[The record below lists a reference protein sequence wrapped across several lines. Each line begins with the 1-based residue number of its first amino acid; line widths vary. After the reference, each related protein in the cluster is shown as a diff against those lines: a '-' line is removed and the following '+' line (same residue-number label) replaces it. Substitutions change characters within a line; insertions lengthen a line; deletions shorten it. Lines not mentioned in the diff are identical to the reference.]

1 MKHFALTEL
10 IITLAVCVLL
20 GCMVSATA
28 SVNNKKAA
36 ETMCAAN
43 LSQLG
48 KAVFKY
54 TADNKGYLPE
64 SGYMQDNWQRKLIPY
79 LIGKDTTDLKKSR
92 PFFLCPADSNQL
104 PSYQRNNPSYIGK
117 NSYCANIYVID
128 IKGVDVN
135 NDHVKGGQE
144 LKKLYGP
151 DTIILL
157 AEDHTKRN
165 SIGQGPSVRYDKKG
179 EYMYPEAAQ
188 KGYHGEK
195 NNFLMLDGA
204 VEFEKYEDTVNPYF
218 NKWITRF
225 VYSYF

>member
-43 LSQLG
+43 LSKLG
-48 KAVFKY
+48 KAVSGF
-54 TADNKGYLPE
+54 TADHNGYLPE

-79 LIGKDTTDLKKSR
+79 LIGKNTTDLKKSR
-92 PFFLCPADSNQL
+92 PFFHCPADSNQL
-104 PSYQRNNPSYIGK
+104 PTYQRNKPAYIGK

-165 SIGQGPSVRYDKKG
+165 SIGQGPAVRYDKKG

-188 KGYHGEK
+188 KGYHGDK
-195 NNFLMLDGA
+195 NNYLMLDGA
-204 VEFEKYEDTVNPYF
+204 VEFDTYENTVNPYF